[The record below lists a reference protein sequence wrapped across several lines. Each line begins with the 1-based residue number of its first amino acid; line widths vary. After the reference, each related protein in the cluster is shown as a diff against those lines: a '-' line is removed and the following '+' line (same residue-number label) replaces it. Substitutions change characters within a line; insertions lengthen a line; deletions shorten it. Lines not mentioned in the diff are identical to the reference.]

1 MKKNSNSHRASKSAF
16 QAYLTEEEKAIVDE
30 AKDRIDVKTDRELIV
45 ALARNFNAFPNHIAK

>member
-1 MKKNSNSHRASKSAF
+1 MKNTNAHREGKSAF

-45 ALARNFNAFPNHIAK
+45 ALSRNFNAFPNHIAK